1 MFNDMSQ
8 TLVIM
13 LPSATTACTFQM
25 RSDRNFVRPTQ
36 VCRAPMIPICTWAA
50 ARTSRA
56 AAHVSPRQLRPS
68 SKERI
73 SLIPQA
79 RMRSARLVGDE
90 RGRRP

>member
-13 LPSATTACTFQM
+13 RPSATTTCTFQM
-25 RSDRNFVRPTQ
+25 RSDRNFVGSTQ
-36 VCRAPMIPICTWAA
+36 VLSHTDDSYTHVGRGPNES
-50 ARTSRA
+50 SRGQ
-56 AAHVSPRQLRPS
+56 RQLRPS